1 MSGHCQEERG
11 RKKLNKQ
18 TQFVPSFFFFLSQHC
33 YFSRTIALQIEG
45 TGWSS
50 SEFGFQCLHFYIVFS
65 HGKRILACMEG
76 CLYPCVWTTL
86 GMLHAHL
93 WAGTQGHGVL

>member
-1 MSGHCQEERG
+1 MSGHCREERG

-18 TQFVPSFFFFLSQHC
+18 TQLVPFFFLSQRC

-50 SEFGFQCLHFYIVFS
+50 SEFGFQRLPFYIVFS
-65 HGKRILACMEG
+65 HGNVSWHVWEG
-76 CLYPCVWTTL
+76 VHTHVD
-86 GMLHAHL
+86 G
-93 WAGTQGHGVL
+93 